1 MVSAAGL
8 ASEEAELASED
19 AASVAAELAS
29 EPAAAK
35 FFHKVSLYLASYI
48 KILTCGRAAVTRGR
62 GFRRG
67 RA

>member
-8 ASEEAELASED
+8 ASEEAELASEA

-35 FFHKVSLYLASYI
+35 FFHKVSL
-48 KILTCGRAAVTRGR
+48 
-62 GFRRG
+62 
-67 RA
+67 

>member
-8 ASEEAELASED
+8 ASEEAELASEA

-35 FFHKVSLYLASYI
+35 IVNQ
-48 KILTCGRAAVTRGR
+48 
-62 GFRRG
+62 
-67 RA
+67 